1 LKCVFII
8 VGGQHYVFGSSVS
21 QSVRPLTTISRDA
34 ISLQL
39 LKGFQWNL
47 AQIFITWVGIAE
59 KVFKVRGQRSRS

>member
-21 QSVRPLTTISRDA
+21 QSVSPSVRPLTTISRDA

-47 AQIFITWVGIAE
+47 AQIFIT
-59 KVFKVRGQRSRS
+59 